1 MNMNLGAHAE
11 FIIAAYLVA
20 AVVIGALIAWVR
32 IDYRAQRRRLEGL
45 EARGMTRR
53 SERASRVTT

>member
-32 IDYRAQRRRLEGL
+32 IDYRAQRRQLEGL
-45 EARGMTRR
+45 EARGVTRR
-53 SERASRVTT
+53 SERASRATT

>member
-1 MNMNLGAHAE
+1 MNLGAHAE

-20 AVVIGALIAWVR
+20 AIVIVVMIAWVL
-32 IDYRAQRRRLEGL
+32 IDYRAQRRQLEGL
-45 EARGMTRR
+45 EARGVTRR